1 MKHFTSMK
9 TIRNLTCAVAL
20 STACIVPG
28 ISYAATPSA
37 EDIDA
42 QIQAQQKILAEL
54 NTKKSTAENQ
64 RLAKQMDDLSQQI
77 TELKNRKNYDA
88 KGAIEALATQLADLQ
103 DQMRDQDANQEKLVD
118 AIDKL
123 NKLTAEQKKQ
133 ETTLRSSGYNYQQTY
148 SGPTSGYLVNP
159 GPNRTVG
166 YTQDAQNA
174 QGNSTMV
181 FCYAE
186 NQLYKIYCR
195 TGYLTDIALHKGEKV
210 NFVGGGDTS
219 AWKLSSTTVDGTPHI
234 YIKPVVAANTTN
246 LIITTD
252 KRSYQ
257 LIVTTSDWYNPMV
270 RWTYDKEDDQN
281 MLLQQKKDAETIT
294 SSMSA
299 TSMEKLHFDYDIK
312 VKGDKKYQPATV
324 FDDGEKTV
332 IKFKK
337 MPKVL
342 PALFIKERGHKSVS
356 LANFKQKDD
365 CYLLDRL
372 VSTAEL
378 RFSDSDIVTI
388 SRK

>member
-1 MKHFTSMK
+1 
-9 TIRNLTCAVAL
+9 
-20 STACIVPG
+20 
-28 ISYAATPSA
+28 
-37 EDIDA
+37 
-42 QIQAQQKILAEL
+42 
-54 NTKKSTAENQ
+54 
-64 RLAKQMDDLSQQI
+64 MDDLSQQI

-88 KGAIEALATQLADLQ
+88 KGAIEALAAQLADLQ
-103 DQMRDQDANQEKLVD
+103 EQMHDQDTNQEKLVD

-181 FCYAE
+181 FRYAE

-234 YIKPVVAANTTN
+234 YIKPVVQANTTN

-281 MLLQQKKDAETIT
+281 MLLQQKKDAETIM

-324 FDDGEKTV
+324 FDDGE
-332 IKFKK
+332 
-337 MPKVL
+337 
-342 PALFIKERGHKSVS
+342 
-356 LANFKQKDD
+356 
-365 CYLLDRL
+365 DRDQ
-372 VSTAEL
+372 VQEDAESPSGPL
-378 RFSDSDIVTI
+378 HQRT
-388 SRK
+388 RP

>member
-1 MKHFTSMK
+1 MK
-9 TIRNLTCAVAL
+9 TMMLRNSICAAL
-20 STACIVPG
+20 MMATVFGGFTAPAL
-28 ISYAATPSA
+28 AATPSDQDL
-37 EDIDA
+37 EA
-42 QIQAQQKILAEL
+42 QIQEQERILAEL
-54 NTKKSTAENQ
+54 NNKKKEARTDALQN
-64 RLAKQMDDLSQQI
+64 QI
-77 TELKNRKNYDA
+77 TSLSSQLEDLKKNSNNKYDA
-88 KGAIEALATQLADLQ
+88 KGAIDALAGQIASLQEELDTQSEAQKKLLASI
-103 DQMRDQDANQEKLVD
+103 E
-118 AIDKL
+118 KL
-123 NKLTAEQKKQ
+123 NKMTTEMKNQQEQ
-133 ETTLRSSGYNYQQTY
+133 EDRPVYTYRSHS
-148 SGPTSGYLVNP
+148 SSDSLVNP
-159 GPNRTVG
+159 GPRGNVS
-166 YTQDAQNA
+166 YTQDAKNA
-174 QGNSTMV
+174 QGNSTML
-181 FCYAE
+181 FAYAPD
-186 NQLYKIYCR
+186 QIYKIYCR
-195 TGYLTDIALHKGEKV
+195 TGYLTDIALKKGEKV
-210 NFVGGGDTS
+210 NFIGGGDTS
-219 AWKLSSTTVDGTPHI
+219 SWAVNSTTVDGTPHI
-234 YIKPVVAANTTN
+234 YIKPVVQTSTTN

-270 RWTYDKEDDQN
+270 RWTYDKEDEQN
-281 MLLQQKKDAETIT
+281 ILLQQKKDAETIT
-294 SSMSA
+294 SSTSA

-312 VKGDKKYQPATV
+312 VKGDSKYRPATI